1 MLEATRITQLKTYI
15 AGHWIYVAVE
25 TDSGI
30 TGFGE
35 STYFL
40 HPTAI
45 RAIVDDLQE
54 VYVGEDP
61 YRADYLYQRVLKKH
75 CMIDAASASALAA
88 IDQALWDIKGK
99 ALGVPVWQLLG
110 GRVRDKVRAI
120 LLIEAQSEEEI
131 LSRAVEAREDGFT
144 AIKIKPFIG
153 DWSLQSSARIMQR
166 VTETVRAVREAIG
179 WDMDLAVEVHRNL
192 SPDQAIQFADRVRDQ
207 NLYFIEDPVQ
217 PFSVTVNSYVARELR
232 TPVALAERNFNI
244 WEFREYSDCTAVTI
258 LRPDAG
264 LAGGFTQMKKIA
276 AIAESRHQRIL
287 PHNFTSPLLTAVH
300 IQLAACTPNWD
311 LQGYVRENREPW
323 TRVVKQIN
331 QLDNGFLSIPE
342 TPGIGIELD
351 LEYVCDAGYEPFGSK
366 YGHIA
371 FTAMDGSIKQQ

>member
-1 MLEATRITQLKTYI
+1 MLEATRITGLNTYI
-15 AGHWIYVAVE
+15 AGHWIFVAVE
-25 TDSGI
+25 TDCGI
-30 TGFGE
+30 SGFGE

-45 RAIVDDLQE
+45 SSIVDDLQE

-61 YRADYLYQRVLKKH
+61 YRADYLYQRILKKH

-88 IDQALWDIKGK
+88 IDQALWDIKAK
-99 ALGVPVWQLLG
+99 ALSVPVWQLLG
-110 GRVRDKVRAI
+110 GRVRDEVRAI
-120 LLIEAQSEEEI
+120 LLIEAQSEDDI
-131 LSRAVEAREDGFT
+131 ISKALEAREEGFT

-153 DWSLQSSARIMQR
+153 DWSLQGSASIMQR
-166 VTETVRAVREAIG
+166 VTETVRGVRDAIG

-217 PFSVTVNSYVARELR
+217 PFSVSINSHVARELR

-244 WEFREYSDCTAVTI
+244 WEFREYSDCAAVSI

-311 LQGYVRENREPW
+311 LQGYVRENRDPW
-323 TRVVKQIN
+323 TRVVKRIN
-331 QLDNGFLSIPE
+331 RLENGFLQIPQV
-342 TPGIGIELD
+342 PGIGIELD
-351 LEYVCDAGYEPFGSK
+351 LEYLRTARYEPFGSK

-371 FTAMDGSIKQQ
+371 FTAMDGAIKQQ